1 MKKTRTLVLDQ
12 LSKLRNQ
19 QGAGFTLIELMIVI
33 AILGTLAAIALPV
46 YSHQIEKAKIT
57 KAIVE
62 ISMLQKAIMIYQIDP
77 GSGVAEEEETPVA
90 VKKKVKGTGK
100 ATVPATA
107 TNDLPD
113 SLADIGYENLL
124 DPWGSPYQFA
134 NHANITPGQRRKYM
148 STVPLNTD
156 YDLYS
161 MGPDGNTAAP
171 ITAKAGY
178 DDIIRASDGEYI
190 GPASQF

>member
-1 MKKTRTLVLDQ
+1 MKKTRTSIFDQ
-12 LSKLRNQ
+12 LSKLRNE
-19 QGAGFTLIELMIVI
+19 QGAGFTLVELMIVI

-62 ISMLQKAIMIYQIDP
+62 IHMLEKEIMSYRLDP
-77 GSGVAEEEETPVA
+77 GSAPEADPEEEKPGKGKGKGKKSEETV
-90 VKKKVKGTGK
+90 
-100 ATVPATA
+100 
-107 TNDLPD
+107 TNDLPN
-113 SLADIGYENLL
+113 SLADIGYGDLR
-124 DPWGSPYQFA
+124 DPWGNPYQYA
-134 NHANITPGQRRKYM
+134 DHADISAGQRRKYK

-161 MGPDGNTAAP
+161 MGPDGKTKAP

-190 GPASQF
+190 GPASQY